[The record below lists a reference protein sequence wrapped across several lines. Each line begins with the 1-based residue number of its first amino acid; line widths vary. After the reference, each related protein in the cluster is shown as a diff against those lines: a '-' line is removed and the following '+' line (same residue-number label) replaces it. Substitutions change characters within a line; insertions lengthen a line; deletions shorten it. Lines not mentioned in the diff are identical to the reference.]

1 MVYIPNEDVPPT
13 SVSTVRKKTG
23 VAGDSTLN
31 TNPREPTVF
40 DYAQSNQ
47 FKVYIPIFPL
57 VEWFVVS
64 CNVPGITMGQ
74 GVVPTPL
81 VDYPIVGEK
90 LTYDQF
96 SMTFLVDEKLENFM
110 ELHNWLINMAPP
122 QNTNQFMARTS
133 EYVLPTGQN
142 TKFYPAGN
150 DDSQTAT
157 GSTSDR
163 QLYCDITLFILSSKN
178 NPVATVV
185 MRDAFPVSLSSLD
198 YSQQDTDTNYV
209 QCNVT
214 FVYPFYTIQAV

>member
-1 MVYIPNEDVPPT
+1 MAIVPNANVPPT
-13 SVSTVRKKTG
+13 SVSSVRTKTEAGG
-23 VAGDSTLN
+23 VDEFN
-31 TNPREPTVF
+31 TAPREPTVF

>member
-1 MVYIPNEDVPPT
+1 MAIVPNADVPPS
-13 SVSTVRKKTG
+13 SVSSIRKKTG
-23 VAGDSTLN
+23 VAGDSEFN
-31 TNPREPTVF
+31 TNPREPTTV

-90 LTYDQF
+90 LTYDNF
-96 SMTFLVDEKLENFM
+96 SMTFLVDEKLKNFM
-110 ELHNWLINMAPP
+110 ELHDWLVNMAPP
-122 QNTNQFMARTS
+122 QDQNQFMARTS
-133 EYVLPTGQN
+133 DYVLPTGQN
-142 TKFYPAGN
+142 TKFYPADN
-150 DDSQTAT
+150 ANSQTST
-157 GSTSDR
+157 GNTSDR

-185 MRDAFPVSLSSLD
+185 MRDAFPTSISALD
-198 YSQQDTDTNYV
+198 YSQQETDTSYV

-214 FVYPFYTIQAV
+214 FAYPFYTIQAV

>member
-23 VAGDSTLN
+23 VAGDSELN

-74 GVVPTPL
+74 GVLPTPL
-81 VDYPIVGEK
+81 VDIPIVGEK
-90 LTYDQF
+90 LTYDNF
-96 SMTFLVDEKLENFM
+96 SMTFLVDEKLKNFM
-110 ELHNWLINMAPP
+110 ELHNWLVNMAPP
-122 QNTNQFMARTS
+122 QNVDQFMAITS
-133 EYVLPTGQN
+133 DYVLNTGKE
-142 TKFYPAGN
+142 TKFYPLDN
-150 DDSQTAT
+150 TDSQTRT
-157 GSTSDR
+157 GNTSDR

-185 MRDAFPVSLSSLD
+185 MRDAFPTSLSSLD
-198 YSQQDTDTNYV
+198 YSQQETDTSYV

-214 FVYPFYTIQAV
+214 FAYPFYTIQAV

>member
-1 MVYIPNEDVPPT
+1 MAIVPNADVPPT
-13 SVSTVRKKTG
+13 SVSSVRTKTEAGG
-23 VAGDSTLN
+23 VDEFN
-31 TNPREPTVF
+31 TAPREPTVF

>member
-1 MVYIPNEDVPPT
+1 MAIVPNADVPP
-13 SVSTVRKKTG
+13 SSGRSIRNRLE
-23 VAGDSTLN
+23 AGSDDDLN
-31 TNPREPTVF
+31 TNPREPTTF
-40 DYAQSNQ
+40 DYAQNNQ

-90 LTYDQF
+90 LTYDNF
-96 SMTFLVDEKLENFM
+96 SMTFLVDEKLKNFM
-110 ELHNWLINMAPP
+110 ELHNWLVNMAPP
-122 QNTNQFMARTS
+122 QDQSQFMARTS
-133 EYVLPTGQN
+133 DYVLNTGQN
-142 TKFYPAGN
+142 TKFYPADN
-150 DDSQTAT
+150 ADSQTST

-163 QLYCDITLFILSSKN
+163 DLYCDITLFILSSKN

-185 MRDAFPVSLSSLD
+185 MRDAFPTSISALD
-198 YSQQDTDTNYV
+198 YSQQETDTSYV

-214 FVYPFYTIQAV
+214 FAYPFYTLKAV

>member
-13 SVSTVRKKTG
+13 SVSTVREKTG
-23 VAGDSTLN
+23 VAGDSELN
-31 TNPREPTVF
+31 TNPREPTTF

-90 LTYDQF
+90 LTYDNF

-122 QNTNQFMARTS
+122 ENVEQFMARTS
-133 EYVLPTGQN
+133 EYVLNTGKE
-142 TKFYPAGN
+142 TKFYPIGN
-150 DDSQTAT
+150 QDSQTRT
-157 GSTSDR
+157 GNTSDR

-178 NPVATVV
+178 NPVATVI
-185 MRDAFPVSLSSLD
+185 MRDAFPTSISSLD
-198 YSQQDTDTNYV
+198 YSQQETDTSYV

-214 FVYPFYTIQAV
+214 FAYPFYTIKAI

>member
-1 MVYIPNEDVPPT
+1 MAIVPNADVPPT
-13 SVSTVRKKTG
+13 SVSTVRKKTEAAG
-23 VAGDSTLN
+23 VSEFN
-31 TNPREPTVF
+31 TSPREPTVF
-40 DYAQSNQ
+40 DYSQSNQ

-57 VEWFVVS
+57 TEWFVVS
-64 CNVPGITMGQ
+64 CNVPGVTMGQ

-96 SMTFLVDEKLENFM
+96 SMTFLVDEKLENYM
-110 ELHNWLINMAPP
+110 EIHNWLVNMAPP
-122 QNTNQFMARTS
+122 QDMSQFMARTS
-133 EYVLPTGQN
+133 EYVIPTGQD

-150 DDSQTAT
+150 TDSQTST

-178 NPVATVV
+178 NAVATIV
-185 MRDAFPVSLSSLD
+185 MRDAFPTSISSLD
-198 YSQQDTDTNYV
+198 YTQQDTDTNYV

-214 FVYPFYTIQAV
+214 FAYPFYTIQAV

>member
-1 MVYIPNEDVPPT
+1 MVYIPNDGVPPT
-13 SVSTVRKKTG
+13 SVSTVREKTG
-23 VAGDSTLN
+23 VAGDSELN

-40 DYAQSNQ
+40 DFAQSNQ

-90 LTYDQF
+90 LTYDNV

-122 QNTNQFMARTS
+122 ENVEQFMARTS
-133 EYVLPTGQN
+133 DYVLDTGKA
-142 TKFYPAGN
+142 TSFYPVGN
-150 DDSQTAT
+150 QDSQTRT
-157 GSTSDR
+157 GNTSDR
-163 QLYCDITLFILSSKN
+163 ALYCDITLFILSSKN
-178 NPVATVV
+178 NPVATVI
-185 MRDAFPVSLSSLD
+185 MRDAFPTSLSSLD
-198 YSQQDTDTNYV
+198 YSQQETDTSYV

-214 FVYPFYTIQAV
+214 FAYPFYTIQAV

>member
-64 CNVPGITMGQ
+64 CNVPGVTMGQ
-74 GVVPTPL
+74 GVVATPL
-81 VDYPIVGEK
+81 IDMPVVGEK
-90 LTYDQF
+90 LTYDSF

-198 YSQQDTDTNYV
+198 YSQQESDTNYV

-214 FVYPFYTIQAV
+214 FAYPFYTIQAV

>member
-13 SVSTVRKKTG
+13 SVSTVREKTG
-23 VAGDSTLN
+23 VAGDSELN

-90 LTYDQF
+90 LTYDNF

-122 QNTNQFMARTS
+122 ENVEQFMARTS
-133 EYVLPTGQN
+133 EYVLNTGKE
-142 TKFYPAGN
+142 TKFYPIGN
-150 DDSQTAT
+150 QDSQTRT
-157 GSTSDR
+157 GNTSDR

-198 YSQQDTDTNYV
+198 YSQQDSDTNYV

-214 FVYPFYTIQAV
+214 FAYPFYTLKPV

>member
-1 MVYIPNEDVPPT
+1 MAIVPNADVEPS
-13 SVSTVRKKTG
+13 SVSTVRKKTDSAG
-23 VAGDSTLN
+23 VSEFN

-57 VEWFVVS
+57 VEWFVIS

-90 LTYDQF
+90 LTYDSF
-96 SMTFLVDEKLENFM
+96 SMTFLVDEKLKNFM

-122 QNTNQFMARTS
+122 QNTNQFMATTS
-133 EYVLPTGQN
+133 DYVIPTGQN
-142 TKFYPAGN
+142 TKFYAADN
-150 DDSQTAT
+150 TNSQTST

-198 YSQQDTDTNYV
+198 YSQQETDTSYV
-209 QCNVT
+209 QCNMT
-214 FVYPFYTIQAV
+214 FAYPFYTIQAV

>member
-185 MRDAFPVSLSSLD
+185 MRDAFPTSISALD
-198 YSQQDTDTNYV
+198 YSQQETDTSYV

-214 FVYPFYTIQAV
+214 FAYPFYTIQAV

>member
-47 FKVYIPIFPL
+47 FKVYIPIFPKT
-57 VEWFVVS
+57 EWFVVS

-74 GVVPTPL
+74 GVLPTPL
-81 VDYPIVGEK
+81 VDIPIVGEK

-110 ELHNWLINMAPP
+110 EIHNWLINMAPP
-122 QNTNQFMARTS
+122 QNTNQFMATTS
-133 EYVLPTGQN
+133 EYVIPTGQT
-142 TKFYPAGN
+142 TKAYPADN
-150 DDSQTAT
+150 TDSQTIT

-185 MRDAFPVSLSSLD
+185 MRDAFPTSISSLD

-209 QCNVT
+209 QCNVS
-214 FVYPFYTIQAV
+214 FAFPFYTIQGV

>member
-64 CNVPGITMGQ
+64 CNVPGVTMGQ
-74 GVVPTPL
+74 GVVATPL
-81 VDYPIVGEK
+81 IDMPVVGEK
-90 LTYDQF
+90 LTYDNF
-96 SMTFLVDEKLENFM
+96 SMTFLVDEKLQNFM
-110 ELHNWLINMAPP
+110 ELHNWLVNMAPP
-122 QNTNQFMARTS
+122 ENMEQFMALTS
-133 EYVLPTGQN
+133 DYVLPTGKATSFYAPDN
-142 TKFYPAGN
+142 TN
-150 DDSQTAT
+150 SQTRT
-157 GSTSDR
+157 GNTSDR
-163 QLYCDITLFILSSKN
+163 QLYCDIQLFILSSKN
-178 NPVATVV
+178 NPVATIT
-185 MRDAFPVSLSSLD
+185 MRDAFPTSLSSLD

-214 FVYPFYTIQAV
+214 FAYPFYTIKAI

>member
-1 MVYIPNEDVPPT
+1 MATVPNANVEPT
-13 SVSTVRKKTG
+13 SVSSVRKKTG
-23 VAGDSTLN
+23 VAGVSEFN
-31 TNPREPTVF
+31 TNPREPTTF

-47 FKVYIPIFPL
+47 FTVYIPIFPL
-57 VEWFVVS
+57 IEWFVVS
-64 CNVPGITMGQ
+64 CNVPGVTMGQ

-96 SMTFLVDEKLENFM
+96 SMTFLVDEKLKNFM

-122 QNTNQFMARTS
+122 QDQSQFMATTS
-133 EYVLPTGQN
+133 DYVIPTGRD

-150 DDSQTAT
+150 ADSQTAT

-163 QLYCDITLFILSSKN
+163 ALYCDITLFILSSKN

-198 YSQQDTDTNYV
+198 YSQQETDTNYV

-214 FVYPFYTIQAV
+214 FAYPFYTLKSV

>member
-1 MVYIPNEDVPPT
+1 MAIVPNADVPPT
-13 SVSTVRKKTG
+13 SVSSIRKKTG
-23 VAGDSTLN
+23 VAGDSEFN
-31 TNPREPTVF
+31 TNPREPTTV

-64 CNVPGITMGQ
+64 CNVPVITMGQ

-96 SMTFLVDEKLENFM
+96 SMTFLVDEKLKNFM
-110 ELHNWLINMAPP
+110 ELHNWLVNMAPP
-122 QNTNQFMARTS
+122 QDQSQFMATTS
-133 EYVLPTGQN
+133 DYVLPTGQN
-142 TKFYPAGN
+142 TKFYAPDN
-150 DDSQTAT
+150 TDSQTST

-163 QLYCDITLFILSSKN
+163 ALYCDITLFILSSKN

-198 YSQQDTDTNYV
+198 YSQQETDTSYV

-214 FVYPFYTIQAV
+214 FDYPFYTLKAV

>member
-1 MVYIPNEDVPPT
+1 MAIVPNADVPPT

-23 VAGDSTLN
+23 VDGDTELN

-64 CNVPGITMGQ
+64 CNVPGVTMGQ
-74 GVVPTPL
+74 GVVATPL
-81 VDYPIVGEK
+81 IDMPVVGEK
-90 LTYDQF
+90 LTYDNF

-110 ELHNWLINMAPP
+110 ELHNWLVNMAPP
-122 QNTNQFMARTS
+122 ENMEQFMALTS
-133 EYVLPTGQN
+133 DYVLPTGKATSFYAPDN
-142 TKFYPAGN
+142 TN
-150 DDSQTAT
+150 SQTRT
-157 GSTSDR
+157 GNTSDR
-163 QLYCDITLFILSSKN
+163 ELYCDIQLFILSSKN
-178 NPVATVV
+178 NPVATIT
-185 MRDAFPVSLSSLD
+185 MRDAFPTSLSSLD

-214 FVYPFYTIQAV
+214 FAYPFYTIKAV